1 MLKPSL
7 EAKAE
12 YRQLLRQFSDD
23 SPYVLSIVGV
33 ACTLV
38 NQGPAPAD
46 RSPLPSDSAVIPDI
60 VLWSVWTHARA
71 GVEGVTGGKL
81 RYSQYELQRA
91 EKKEDSETSQTVTLN
106 AARGLSR
113 INLRLKANDLRV
125 LPKSDFHSPR
135 FPRNSFTRS
144 REQPCKDCPRQGRF
158 PEDSETPRCR
168 RRQLCALRWLSREE

>member
-60 VLWSVWTHARA
+60 VLWSEWRRA
-71 GVEGVTGGKL
+71 P
-81 RYSQYELQRA
+81 A
-91 EKKEDSETSQTVTLN
+91 EIGSV
-106 AARGLSR
+106 
-113 INLRLKANDLRV
+113 
-125 LPKSDFHSPR
+125 
-135 FPRNSFTRS
+135 
-144 REQPCKDCPRQGRF
+144 
-158 PEDSETPRCR
+158 
-168 RRQLCALRWLSREE
+168 